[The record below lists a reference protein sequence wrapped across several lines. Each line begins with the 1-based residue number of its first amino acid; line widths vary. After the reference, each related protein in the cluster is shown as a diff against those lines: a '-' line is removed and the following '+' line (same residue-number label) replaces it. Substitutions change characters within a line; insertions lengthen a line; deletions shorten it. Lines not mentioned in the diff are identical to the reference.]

1 MRLSGRDHR
10 RRDEAAGEAE
20 QSDERPMAQRQADG
34 DEGERRQHRESDGGL
49 HQVIERDRREQTGIE
64 RGDARSRQRLSDGRR
79 FAPHEVAGDQQRN
92 PEQENKHD
100 LHAGAQQSFF
110 DRIFDQEEAGERD
123 AGAAEP
129 DEAARAQP
137 LLEPARRRLDRGAQR
152 RRGRGRLR
160 CNDGSGFDRRC
171 GGDRRFRLG
180 RFNRRRDRFRR
191 RLDRM
196 RRAVRRV
203 VGNGAAILQV
213 PQLAAQQRKLL
224 FEALGRAKGGDGER
238 RNHEDE
244 ENPAREQDQSPQR
257 PEQVQR

>member
-1 MRLSGRDHR
+1 M
-10 RRDEAAGEAE
+10 
-20 QSDERPMAQRQADG
+20 QPDERPVAQRQADG
-34 DEGERRQHRESDGGL
+34 EEGERCQDHERQRGR
-49 HQVIERDRREQTGIE
+49 HQVIERHRREQAGIQRGNAGGRE
-64 RGDARSRQRLSDGRR
+64 RLTDGDGLP
-79 FAPHEVAGDQQRN
+79 PHEIAADQQRN
-92 PEQENKHD
+92 AQQDAKHD
-100 LHAGAQQSFF
+100 THAGTQQALV
-110 DRIFDQEEAGERD
+110 DRIFDQEEARERD

-160 CNDGSGFDRRC
+160 REDGSGFDRRC

-180 RFNRRRDRFRR
+180 RFNRRRDGFRR

-196 RRAVRRV
+196 RRAVRHV

-224 FEALGRAKGGDGER
+224 FEPLGRAKGGDGER

-257 PEQVQR
+257 PEEVQR